1 MNEQLKTQVLEA
13 KDALNLAITEARD
26 AGLTVNLWI
35 VGTGAA
41 VIEPSRVDLDFGNS
55 ES

>member
-26 AGLTVNLWI
+26 AGLTVNLW
-35 VGTGAA
+35 VAGAGPA
-41 VIEPSRVDLDFGNS
+41 TIEPSRVDLDFGNS